1 MIFGRTA
8 LRCWPNTGNT
18 LTDSAIHTNTFE
30 NLLNPMNCYIA
41 VSANIA
47 IPWIY
52 SLLRLLTG
60 FISAARM
67 LWKLTV
73 NNAMATDKTPAS
85 RNTHQ
90 RMSVW

>member
-1 MIFGRTA
+1 MFGRA
-8 LRCWPNTGNT
+8 ASRCCAHAGNT
-18 LTDSAIHTNTFE
+18 LADNTIHTNIFE
-30 NLLNPMNCYIA
+30 NLFNPMNFYIA